1 LRTLSRIFASSRP
14 WPAAEPAGGR
24 RWAKYVAIA
33 RPDHW
38 FKNVFMLPGTVVAA
52 LLIRVPL
59 ERFAGRLALGLLS
72 ACLIASANYVI
83 NEWLDAEFD
92 RFHPVKRNRPSV
104 AGGLEPEAVYA
115 EYGLLL
121 AAGLALAWLISP
133 FFFASAS
140 LLGVMGV
147 LYNVR
152 PFRSKDRVYLDVL
165 SESVNNP
172 IRLLL
177 GWFVVSDWP
186 LPPSSLLMA
195 YWMGGAFL
203 MGVKRYSEYRFLE
216 DVETAGLYRRS
227 FRFYTEETLL
237 ISSFFYALCASFF
250 LGVFLVKYRIELLL
264 SLPLLA
270 CMFAWYLWLGM
281 KPDSPAQR
289 PEHLYRETSFISF
302 VALVVVVMAALLF
315 VDIPSLRWFLNNSF
329 ISAP

>member
-1 LRTLSRIFASSRP
+1 
-14 WPAAEPAGGR
+14 
-24 RWAKYVAIA
+24 
-33 RPDHW
+33 
-38 FKNVFMLPGTVVAA
+38 MLPGTVVAA

-216 DVETAGLYRRS
+216 DVETAV
-227 FRFYTEETLL
+227 
-237 ISSFFYALCASFF
+237 FYALCASFF